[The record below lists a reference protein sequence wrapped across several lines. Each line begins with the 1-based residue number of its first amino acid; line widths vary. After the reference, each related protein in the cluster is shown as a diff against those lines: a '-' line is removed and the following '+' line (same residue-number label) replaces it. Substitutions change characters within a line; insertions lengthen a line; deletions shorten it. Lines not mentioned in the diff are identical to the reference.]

1 MTVKKIEAQPAEK
14 KKLRVAA
21 YCRVSTDNDDQR
33 ESLETQKAHYEA
45 WIRLHSEW
53 ECAGIFYDFG
63 ITGTKG
69 KTTTTHMIKKILE
82 EINGGK
88 Q

>member
-1 MTVKKIEAQPAEK
+1 MTVKTIEAQPAEK

-45 WIRLHSEW
+45 WIRLHSDW
-53 ECAGIFYDFG
+53 ECA
-63 ITGTKG
+63 
-69 KTTTTHMIKKILE
+69 
-82 EINGGK
+82 
-88 Q
+88 